1 MVDAPVPAEFER
13 GHRSGEVMELSLSS
27 SEMESS
33 KTSKSSEIQL
43 HIQQLVKNYA
53 SKLAQLDVTNPEVL
67 RTTHAFCAFQG
78 CAKALRVQCD
88 GDFFHK
94 SFKNDKIST
103 FWSHSWHGAQ
113 WKKILTLLSFYN
125 GFAAVFCGFLAAILM
140 MILFCLGFLPSLD
153 RQFAVEFSVWCLPSG
168 FAASTLVMLFW
179 KNRTKVFLDRICIS
193 QNNDSLKVQAI
204 LSLAGL
210 LKNSDVML
218 ILWDPTWTQRLWCLF
233 ELAAYL
239 KSKNTGKQALIVRP
253 IFLGPIS
260 IAIFLVSC
268 AIALPLTTVSFTD
281 PTVGMLF
288 VLGPAF
294 VSGIT
299 VAYPTIWTLRGYFR
313 DLDIMK
319 EQLLRISF
327 DATKSSCC
335 DANHQSPC
343 GGVLMCDRLAVKEC
357 VKMWFGSQEAFEHA
371 VRTEVL
377 DILNIVLSEKVFTTT
392 WILGVTSPF
401 LWAFL
406 DLSASFAIV
415 FDFRQF
421 WLRPSVTLFVEGLML
436 WLVALPSAKDVAI
449 MICRFTR
456 AKGRTQ
462 CLELLKNL
470 MVVFACA
477 LVLSVFLALYFG
489 TRFAGQEFE
498 RAVAWSGGVVF
509 FSICF
514 HLGTVAMKM
523 ILKDSDGKCS
533 SAHSVFGKAEGSN
546 SLDRWAMSK
555 RVLQKRH
562 GKTLQ
567 ISTIRGFVHEKRM
580 DFGRFND
587 LFRCWERGPRRLGGR
602 DETDKAK
609 DMPVDFRRFGGMAHL
624 SYRKY
629 VSNIY
634 IYIRIHMCVCV

>member
-1 MVDAPVPAEFER
+1 MTFSIQRHPSPWPHSIMVDAPVPAEFER
-13 GHRSGEVMELSLSS
+13 GHRSSELTEVSLSS
-27 SEMESS
+27 SELMES
-33 KTSKSSEIQL
+33 EIRIQ
-43 HIQQLVKNYA
+43 IQQLIQKSA
-53 SKLAQLDVTNPEVL
+53 STLARLDVTNLEVL

-78 CAKALRVQCD
+78 CAKALRGQCD

-94 SFKNDKIST
+94 SFTSDKIST
-103 FWSHSWHGAQ
+103 FWSHSWHGGH

-140 MILFCLGFLPSLD
+140 MIFFCCGLLPGFD
-153 RQFAVEFSVWCLPSG
+153 RQWFVQYSAWCLPSG
-168 FAASTLVMLFW
+168 FAATTLVMLFW
-179 KNRTKVFLDRICIS
+179 RNRTKVFLDRICIS
-193 QNNDSLKVQAI
+193 QNNDTLKTQAI

-239 KSKNTGKQALIVRP
+239 KSKRTGKQALIVRP

-260 IAIFLVSC
+260 VAIFLLSC
-268 AIALPLTTVSFTD
+268 AIAFPLTTVAFTD

-288 VLGPAF
+288 VLGPALI
-294 VSGIT
+294 SGIT

-313 DLDIMK
+313 ELDIMK

-327 DATKSSCC
+327 DATRSSCC
-335 DANHQSPC
+335 DANHLSPS
-343 GGVLMCDRLAVKEC
+343 GGILMCDRLVVKEC
-357 VKMWFGSQEAFEHA
+357 VKIWFGSQKAFEHA

-377 DILNIVLSEKVFTTT
+377 DILNVVLSEKVFTTT
-392 WILGVTSPF
+392 WFLGVTSPF

-406 DLSASFAIV
+406 DLSASFAS
-415 FDFRQF
+415 FFEFSRF

-436 WLVALPSAKDVAI
+436 WLVALPNVKDVCI

-456 AKGRTQ
+456 AKGRTL

-477 LVLSVFLALYFG
+477 LVLSVFLALYVA

-498 RAVAWSGGVVF
+498 RAVAWSGGVLF

-514 HLGTVAMKM
+514 RLGSVAMKM
-523 ILKDSDGKCS
+523 ILKD
-533 SAHSVFGKAEGSN
+533 
-546 SLDRWAMSK
+546 
-555 RVLQKRH
+555 
-562 GKTLQ
+562 
-567 ISTIRGFVHEKRM
+567 
-580 DFGRFND
+580 
-587 LFRCWERGPRRLGGR
+587 
-602 DETDKAK
+602 
-609 DMPVDFRRFGGMAHL
+609 
-624 SYRKY
+624 
-629 VSNIY
+629 
-634 IYIRIHMCVCV
+634 

>member
-1 MVDAPVPAEFER
+1 MPQCQRSSKEV
-13 GHRSGEVMELSLSS
+13 HRSGEVMELSLSS

-33 KTSKSSEIQL
+33 KSSKSSEIQL

-94 SFKNDKIST
+94 SFKNDKIFT

-153 RQFAVEFSVWCLPSG
+153 RQFAVKFSAWCLPSG

-179 KNRTKVFLDRICIS
+179 KKS
-193 QNNDSLKVQAI
+193 YK
-204 LSLAGL
+204 GL
-210 LKNSDVML
+210 FGPNLHQPKQ
-218 ILWDPTWTQRLWCLF
+218 WQ
-233 ELAAYL
+233 L
-239 KSKNTGKQALIVRP
+239 KSSGNSQLGRFAEEFRCHANFMGPNLDSEVMVPLWACSIFEKQKHRKAGVDCQAHIPGTYFHCYFSCLLCYSTSLDNCFVYWSDRGHVVRARSCFCQWYHSSLSNNLDP
-253 IFLGPIS
+253 SWLLSRLGHHER
-260 IAIFLVSC
+260 
-268 AIALPLTTVSFTD
+268 AIAANFFRCNQEFHVVMQIIRVPVGAFWCVIGWRSKNVWKCGLGAKKPL
-281 PTVGMLF
+281 
-288 VLGPAF
+288 
-294 VSGIT
+294 
-299 VAYPTIWTLRGYFR
+299 
-313 DLDIMK
+313 K
-319 EQLLRISF
+319 
-327 DATKSSCC
+327 
-335 DANHQSPC
+335 
-343 GGVLMCDRLAVKEC
+343 
-357 VKMWFGSQEAFEHA
+357 HA

-514 HLGTVAMKM
+514 RLGTVAMKM

-562 GKTLQ
+562 GKNAADL
-567 ISTIRGFVHEKRM
+567 
-580 DFGRFND
+580 ND
-587 LFRCWERGPRRLGGR
+587 SRICSWKTHGL
-602 DETDKAK
+602 
-609 DMPVDFRRFGGMAHL
+609 
-624 SYRKY
+624 RK
-629 VSNIY
+629 IQ
-634 IYIRIHMCVCV
+634 RPF